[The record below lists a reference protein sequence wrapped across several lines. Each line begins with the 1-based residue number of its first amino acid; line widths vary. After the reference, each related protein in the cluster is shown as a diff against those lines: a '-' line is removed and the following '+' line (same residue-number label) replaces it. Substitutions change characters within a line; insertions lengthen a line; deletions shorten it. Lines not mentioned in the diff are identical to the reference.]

1 MESRKKACIAIIISL
16 AAERRVVRRCWMKKW
31 LEKRDQYTHVRLLRE
46 ISISD
51 EEDFRNYFRMNKETY
66 EKLLKMVQPHIFRQD
81 TVMRRC
87 ISAHERL
94 AVTLRYLATGRNFE
108 DLKFSAIISPASIS
122 TAIVETCEVFIYV
135 LQEYM
140 KFPNTPQEWQNLSKD
155 FGMLHGFYNCVGSID
170 GKHIA
175 IHKPEHSGALYYNY
189 KGFYSI
195 VLAVANAR
203 KEFIMVDAGMNGR
216 ISDGGVFYYSKFGE
230 LLKENKLNLPDPAP
244 LPGTSDKF
252 PFVFVADEAFALD
265 VNVMKPYALKALD
278 KNRLVYNEKLSRARV
293 TIENAFGILASR
305 FGVFQK
311 PIYLSPEKS
320 AIVTMAACYLHN
332 FLAQENPDYFHINCC
347 EESCDRTIPSVK
359 STLSRNSTTNAKEI
373 REKYC
378 SYFNHA
384 DNK

>member
-1 MESRKKACIAIIISL
+1 
-16 AAERRVVRRCWMKKW
+16 
-31 LEKRDQYTHVRLLRE
+31 
-46 ISISD
+46 
-51 EEDFRNYFRMNKETY
+51 
-66 EKLLKMVQPHIFRQD
+66 
-81 TVMRRC
+81 
-87 ISAHERL
+87 
-94 AVTLRYLATGRNFE
+94 
-108 DLKFSAIISPASIS
+108 
-122 TAIVETCEVFIYV
+122 
-135 LQEYM
+135 
-140 KFPNTPQEWQNLSKD
+140 
-155 FGMLHGFYNCVGSID
+155 MLHGFYNCVGSID

-195 VLAVANAR
+195 VLLAVANAR
-203 KEFIMVDAGMNGR
+203 KEFIMVDA
-216 ISDGGVFYYSKFGE
+216 
-230 LLKENKLNLPDPAP
+230 DPAP